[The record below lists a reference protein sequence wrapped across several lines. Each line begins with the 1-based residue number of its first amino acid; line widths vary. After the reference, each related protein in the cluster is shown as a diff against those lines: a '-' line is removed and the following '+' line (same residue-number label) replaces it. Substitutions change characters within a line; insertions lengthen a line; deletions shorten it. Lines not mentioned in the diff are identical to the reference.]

1 MNSSNDSAMRT
12 FILLLCCFLSSWLY
26 AQTQQSLI
34 GQWEASASEFGA
46 FYTYNWMIKNNW
58 QCMVRTTAGNRYT
71 DKTYTWEYTAPFI
84 TLKTEN
90 KTVFKGEVKWQGKDQ
105 FTLVVIDDGNPEHK
119 GLKRNYFR
127 QKEQTLARDNGGQMP
142 TQMSAPGS
150 TCYACYG
157 TGKADCSSCAG
168 AGGYYD
174 RVSYQRYNATT
185 GYYDTEYRD
194 EWRHCTT
201 MGCQG
206 GKVECAACN
215 RRSSQGSGA
224 YAPVP
229 TPEGLAGRWRSGA
242 TIYHFQA
249 QTGAEGRYLTLQ
261 EGNYKQYGLWVIEDG
276 FLKIR
281 LFLGGNSPWKKY
293 RFVSFD
299 FNNLRLSENGGYAQL
314 LLQRLKE

>member
-1 MNSSNDSAMRT
+1 MRT
-12 FILLLCCFLSSWLY
+12 FILLLCGFHSIWLV

-34 GQWEASASEFGA
+34 GQWQASSSEFGA
-46 FYTYNWMIKNNW
+46 FYTYNWTIKNNQ
-58 QCMVRTTAGNRYT
+58 QCMVRTTVGNRNM
-71 DKTYTWEYTAPFI
+71 DKTYTWEYAAPYI
-84 TLKTEN
+84 TLKTDH
-90 KTVFKGEVKWQGKDQ
+90 KTAFKGEVKWQGKDQ
-105 FTLVVIDDGNPEHK
+105 FTLVIIDDGNPDNK
-119 GLKRNYFR
+119 GLKRNYYR
-127 QKEQTLARDNGGQMP
+127 QKEQVLTKEPGNMP
-142 TQMSAPGS
+142 TRISPSGS
-150 TCYACYG
+150 TCYSCLG
-157 TGKADCSSCAG
+157 TGKANCSSCDG

-194 EWRHCTT
+194 EWRYCTA

-206 GKVECAACN
+206 GKVECTACN

-224 YAPVP
+224 YTPIP
-229 TPEGLAGRWRSGA
+229 TPEGLIGKWKSGNSV
-242 TIYHFQA
+242 YNFQA
-249 QTGAEGRYLTLQ
+249 QTGTDGRYLTIQ
-261 EGNYKQYGLWVIEDG
+261 EGNYKQSGFWVIEDG

-299 FNNLRLSENGGYAQL
+299 RNNLRLSEEGGYAQL